1 MKVKSV
7 KDIDFKKLLS
17 EGKRVFLFD
26 FDNTINVWKS
36 NIVPKEIEEIF
47 KYLLSNDAS
56 VFIVSNG
63 KKRKLEIN
71 NVKIIWRALKPL
83 PFKVMMRLKKHFK
96 NKDEIVVIGDQI
108 FTDILFG
115 KLIGAYTI
123 KVEPLDTSKEFITT
137 KIFRFFE
144 RLFKLH

>member
-1 MKVKSV
+1 MKSV
-7 KDIDFKKLLS
+7 KDIDFKQLLS

-36 NIVPKEIEEIF
+36 NIVPKEIEVIF
-47 KYLLSNDAS
+47 KYLLSNNAS

-63 KKRKLEIN
+63 KRRKLEIN

-83 PFKVMMRLKKHFK
+83 PFKVMMRLKKYLK

-123 KVEPLDTSKEFITT
+123 KVEPLDTNKEFLTT

-144 RLFKLH
+144 KLFRLQ

>member
-1 MKVKSV
+1 LKVKSV

-83 PFKVMMRLKKHFK
+83 PFKVMMRLKKYLK

>member
-1 MKVKSV
+1 
-7 KDIDFKKLLS
+7 
-17 EGKRVFLFD
+17 
-26 FDNTINVWKS
+26 
-36 NIVPKEIEEIF
+36 
-47 KYLLSNDAS
+47 
-56 VFIVSNG
+56 
-63 KKRKLEIN
+63 
-71 NVKIIWRALKPL
+71 
-83 PFKVMMRLKKHFK
+83 MMRLKKHFK

>member
-1 MKVKSV
+1 MECIYLTILGGIILKPDLKVKSV
-7 KDIDFKKLLS
+7 KDIDFKQLLS

-83 PFKVMMRLKKHFK
+83 PF
-96 NKDEIVVIGDQI
+96 
-108 FTDILFG
+108 
-115 KLIGAYTI
+115 
-123 KVEPLDTSKEFITT
+123 
-137 KIFRFFE
+137 
-144 RLFKLH
+144 

>member
-83 PFKVMMRLKKHFK
+83 PFKVMMRLKKYLK

>member
-1 MKVKSV
+1 MKSV
-7 KDIDFKKLLS
+7 KDIDFKQLLS

-83 PFKVMMRLKKHFK
+83 PFKVMMRLKKHLK

-115 KLIGAYTI
+115 KLICAYTI
-123 KVEPLDTSKEFITT
+123 KVEPLNTSKEFITT

>member
-1 MKVKSV
+1 MKSV
-7 KDIDFKKLLS
+7 KDIDFKQLLS

-47 KYLLSNDAS
+47 KYLLFNNAS

>member
-1 MKVKSV
+1 MKSV
-7 KDIDFKKLLS
+7 KDIDFKQLLS